1 MSHGSCRIT
10 SCSQIID
17 FIFND
22 ISQCK
27 GHTTNRI
34 KFKHTMYIPVYSS
47 ETCLDGTS
55 LEPTYVFRIDRCSVY
70 IG

>member
-10 SCSQIID
+10 SRSQIID

-22 ISQCK
+22 ISQCE

-34 KFKHTMYIPVYSS
+34 KFKQPVMFETMNSRTLGS
-47 ETCLDGTS
+47 M
-55 LEPTYVFRIDRCSVY
+55 RCVEITK
-70 IG
+70 IGAKE